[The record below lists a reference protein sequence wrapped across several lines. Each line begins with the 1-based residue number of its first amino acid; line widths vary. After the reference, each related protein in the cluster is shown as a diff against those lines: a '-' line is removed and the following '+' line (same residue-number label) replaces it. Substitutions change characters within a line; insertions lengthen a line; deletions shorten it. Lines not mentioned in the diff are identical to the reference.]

1 MPAVRSALGW
11 CQTTPFKRTNAKGH
25 REDCEH
31 IEPLCGEP
39 LLLHRLVM
47 VRVRVRARAG
57 VGVRVRR

>member
-1 MPAVRSALGW
+1 MPAAKRPRLEPNY
-11 CQTTPFKRTNAKGH
+11 PFKRTNAKGH